1 MVPAAFLTLFFVVPV
16 TTLLADHLRIGAIL
30 DVVGDGSLRGVAWFS
45 LWQGVVSTA
54 LTLAIGLPATWAVT
68 RWQFPGSGILAS
80 TMTIPFLMPAVV
92 MATGVAALLPSRGIP
107 AILWAHVAFNLS
119 VVLRVVG
126 PTWALLDHSLEESA
140 ASLGASGWKV
150 FRAVTWPA
158 IRESVQ
164 NAASLVF
171 VFCATSFAVVSI
183 LGGAT
188 VRTIESE
195 VFTRAVR
202 LGDLRTATALAMIQ
216 AVAVL
221 AVLGLGR
228 TRESEVTSR
237 ESPERRRLSSRIRMR
252 WLPPAVAGVGAI
264 VACAPLLAVAVRSLR
279 YGGDWN
285 LAGWRALGD
294 GTLHR
299 IGLDAGAIARM
310 TLVFASACALI
321 TVVLALLACGH
332 PRRSIVEQASF
343 APLFMSSVT
352 LGLGIIVA
360 FDSAPLDWRG
370 RTWLIPLV
378 HSVIA
383 LPLAVR
389 VIGPALRGIDGE
401 LAVMAAD
408 LGAGPVRRWW
418 TVTLPLLVP
427 AIGRAAAI
435 SAAVSIG
442 EFGATSFLARSGST
456 TISIAIGNLMGRPG
470 PLLQQMAFALST
482 LSWIVI
488 LLMSVVRWRGGGRQ
502 EEYRLRAAIL
512 TRSWTR

>member
-1 MVPAAFLTLFFVVPV
+1 MVPAAFLALFFVFPV

-30 DVVGDGSLRGVAWFS
+30 DVVGDDSLRGVAWFS

-54 LTLAIGLPATWAVT
+54 LTLVIGIPATWAVT
-68 RWQFPGSGILAS
+68 RWRFPGSGILAS
-80 TMTIPFLMPAVV
+80 MMTIPFLMPAVV
-92 MATGVAALLPSRGIP
+92 MATGVAAMLPPRGIP

-158 IRESVQ
+158 IRESVR

-183 LGGAT
+183 LGDAT

-202 LGDLRTATALAMIQ
+202 LGDLRTATALALIQ

-221 AVLGLGR
+221 AVLGLGGI
-228 TRESEVTSR
+228 RESEVTTR
-237 ESPERRRLSSRIRMR
+237 KIPERREVSHRIRMP

-279 YGGDWN
+279 HGGEWN

-294 GTLHR
+294 GTLLR
-299 IGLDAGAIARM
+299 IGLDVGDMART
-310 TLVFASACALI
+310 TLLFASACALI
-321 TVVLALLACGH
+321 TVVLALLASGH
-332 PRRSIVEQASF
+332 PRRSIVEQVSL

-389 VIGPALRGIDGE
+389 VIGPALRGIDEE

-418 TVTLPLLVP
+418 TVTLPLLMP

-435 SAAVSIG
+435 SAAVSVG
-442 EFGATSFLARSGST
+442 EFGATSFLVRSGST
-456 TISIAIGNLMGRPG
+456 TVSIAISNLMGRPG
-470 PLLQQMAFALST
+470 PLLQQTAFALST
-482 LSWIVI
+482 LTWIIV
-488 LLMSVVRWRGGGRQ
+488 LLVSVLP
-502 EEYRLRAAIL
+502 RLGHAPRERRRPPVEVPS
-512 TRSWTR
+512 RSWTQ